1 MEISKE
7 DTLILKGISIL
18 MLLFHHMFY
27 DSENKI
33 IFLIAR
39 NLKICVAMFLV
50 LSGYGLTKS
59 YIKNQNSL
67 IKFIG
72 KKLFKLL
79 TTYWFI
85 FVFSILFGTL
95 FNYRSLEE
103 AYKTDKYFK
112 LIKEFFCLHE
122 FTFGHG
128 YNATWWFMSLIVL
141 LYLSFPLF
149 YTFVKN
155 YKKIIIYLFIIFSII
170 VLNFNRER
178 FFINKI
184 VTITYCF
191 SYIVC
196 FIIGIYNALYERKKV
211 MNNFMGLMIILLLF
225 YIRENYLPYSFKI
238 KDILFYFESTSI
250 DFLICYYIILLS
262 KESFLKD
269 NKGLIVL
276 GTYSYEIFLTH
287 SFLFYYYFPKY
298 VNISKYFFINYLWFI
313 IFSLIVG
320 VFFQKL
326 ILYIKGVIN
335 L

>member
-7 DTLILKGISIL
+7 DTLSLKGISIL

-39 NLKICVAMFLV
+39 NFKICVAMFLI

-59 YIKNQNSL
+59 YIKNQNGL
-67 IKFIG
+67 IKFTG

-79 TTYWFI
+79 TTYWIIFI
-85 FVFSILFGTL
+85 FSILFGTL
-95 FNYRSLEE
+95 LNYRSLEE
-103 AYKTDKYFK
+103 VYKTEKYFK

-149 YTFVKN
+149 YICIKN
-155 YKKIIIYLFIIFSII
+155 YKKNFIYLFIVFSII
-170 VLNFNRER
+170 VLNFNREK

-184 VTITYCF
+184 IAVTYCL

-211 MNNFMGLMIILLLF
+211 INNFIGLIAILLLF
-225 YIRENYLPYSFKI
+225 YIRDKYLPYSFKI

-250 DFLICYYIILLS
+250 DFLICYYIILS
-262 KESFLKD
+262 IKNSSLKH
-269 NKGLIVL
+269 NKGLIIL

-298 VNISKYFFINYLWFI
+298 VYISKYFFINYLWFI
-313 IFSLIVG
+313 IFSLIIG
-320 VFFQKL
+320 VFFKKL
-326 ILYIKGVIN
+326 TLYIKGVIN